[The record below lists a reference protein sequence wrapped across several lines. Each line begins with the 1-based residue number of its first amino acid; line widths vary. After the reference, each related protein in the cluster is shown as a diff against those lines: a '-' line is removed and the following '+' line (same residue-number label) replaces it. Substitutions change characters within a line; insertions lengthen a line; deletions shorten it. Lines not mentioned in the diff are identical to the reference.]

1 MRRPSGRILALL
13 AVALAIFSLLMV
25 PVAETD
31 ADQIAEM
38 DGITVTAS
46 TLDLS
51 VELGETIAIYFDLYN
66 SGSSDRVVYIEPMKT
81 YGDILLTFTESE
93 DGSPGDRTYLKGKSS
108 GYFRANITPS
118 IECDVDAYDFSFR
131 FRSHDPT
138 NNSPDQSALSSL
150 PIYIHVTNS
159 KGNYY
164 AQADDISISSSI
176 GMMEINAGES
186 SSLYLDVKNTL
197 KDRSIVVYVYPAV
210 SEEISITF
218 PEGQRVLLGAGELG
232 YCLMNIG
239 VDQYAEE
246 DDYDISFKIMI
257 NDPERGMVIESD
269 ASNVLSVSVKSDI
282 ISDDNFNRFFGYFD
296 NDLPWIFGQSWFSAL
311 ITMIAFICLAYLIGL
326 KLIPLVTRK
335 YLGEDDEK

>member
-1 MRRPSGRILALL
+1 MSIPSGRVTALL
-13 AVALAIFSLLMV
+13 VVAFAIFGLLSV
-25 PVAETD
+25 PVSETD
-31 ADQIAEM
+31 ADHIAEM

-51 VELGETIAIYFDLYN
+51 VELGETSAIYFDLYN
-66 SGSSDRVVYIEPMKT
+66 TGSSDRVVYIEPLKT

-93 DGSPGDRTYLKGKSS
+93 DGSPGDRTYLKGGGS
-108 GYFRANITPS
+108 GYFRANISPS
-118 IECDVDAYDFSFR
+118 VECDVDAYDFSFR

-138 NNSPDQSALSSL
+138 NISPDESAISSV
-150 PIYIHVTNS
+150 PINIHVTNS
-159 KGNYY
+159 KGIYY
-164 AQADDISISSSI
+164 AQADDVSISSSI
-176 GMMEINAGES
+176 GVMEINAGES
-186 SSLYLDVKNTL
+186 ASLYLDVKNTL
-197 KDRSIVVYVYPAV
+197 KDRSIVVYVYPDV
-210 SEEISITF
+210 SKEISITF
-218 PEGQRVLLGAGELG
+218 PEGQRVLLKAEELG

-282 ISDDNFNRFFGYFD
+282 ISDDNYNRFFGYFE

-311 ITMIAFICLAYLIGL
+311 ITMIAFVCLAYLIGL
-326 KLIPLVTRK
+326 KLIPLIVRK
-335 YLGEDDEK
+335 YLKEDEEL